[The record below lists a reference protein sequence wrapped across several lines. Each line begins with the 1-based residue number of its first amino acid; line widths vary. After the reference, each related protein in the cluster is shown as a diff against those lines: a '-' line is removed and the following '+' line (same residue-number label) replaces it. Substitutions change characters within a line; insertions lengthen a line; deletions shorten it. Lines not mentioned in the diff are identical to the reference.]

1 MDSTSRN
8 LYNPHNKLVRP
19 ASMKVDYFSQKL
31 QVGVEMNRAKSAKL
45 LVQHGAPAGV
55 HDNVGNSALSLLIE
69 KLPDVAIEALD
80 QFHSVSTINRREFFF
95 LNYLGKLKILF
106 IYRIFTLI
114 KDKQRFFNKY
124 YA

>member
-45 LVQHGAPAGV
+45 LVRY
-55 HDNVGNSALSLLIE
+55 
-69 KLPDVAIEALD
+69 
-80 QFHSVSTINRREFFF
+80 VSKKVVYFFK
-95 LNYLGKLKILF
+95 NYRLQLK
-106 IYRIFTLI
+106 
-114 KDKQRFFNKY
+114 
-124 YA
+124 